1 MESKFDK
8 EMNLI
13 FYVAVALT
21 LFLFLALLLA
31 PVILRPSRAARRI
44 LDMVKST
51 RPDQRN
57 IRLTETVQTRILSMA
72 NVLQGRLGLTD
83 DERIKQQLLS
93 AGVRSSRSMN
103 AYAAS
108 RFISPVLGIICGS
121 LVGSNTLF
129 WALSLGAVFYLAPDL
144 WLRMKIRARRE
155 RIRKSLPDAL
165 DLLVICV
172 EAGLGLDQAMMRVGQ
187 ELIISHLDLHQEF
200 MQVNLEQLAG
210 KPRLEAWKA
219 AAERTQ
225 IPEFS
230 LFVSMLTQADRFGT
244 PIVRALSRFGDEIR
258 QKRPQR
264 AEEMAAKTK
273 VKILFP
279 LVLFIFPCI
288 FIVLLAPAV
297 LNIAK
302 NMQSLK

>member
-1 MESKFDK
+1 MSV
-8 EMNLI
+8 I
-13 FYVAVALT
+13 FYVAVMLT
-21 LFLFLALLLA
+21 VFLFLALLLA
-31 PVILRPSRAARRI
+31 PVILRPSPAARRM
-44 LDMVKST
+44 LEMVQST
-51 RPDQRN
+51 RPDERN
-57 IRLTETVQTRILSMA
+57 VGDKERLQGAILSMA
-72 NVLQGRLGLTD
+72 KGLQSRLGLTE

-93 AGVRSSRSMN
+93 AGLKSSRSLTV
-103 AYAAS
+103 YSAS
-108 RFISPVLGIICGS
+108 RFIGPMIGLVCGS
-121 LVGSNTLF
+121 LMHNNTVF
-129 WALSLGAVFYLAPDL
+129 WALSLAAVFYLLPDM
-144 WLRMKIRARRE
+144 WLRMKIKKRRE

-172 EAGLGLDQAMMRVGQ
+172 EAGLGLDQAMLRVGQ
-187 ELIISHLDLHQEF
+187 ELIISHPDIHEEF

-210 KPRLEAWKA
+210 KPRLEAWKS

-258 QKRPQR
+258 LKRRQR

-273 VKILFP
+273 IKILFP

-302 NMQSLK
+302 NMQSFK

>member
-1 MESKFDK
+1 MS
-8 EMNLI
+8 LI
-13 FYVAVALT
+13 FYVAVMLT
-21 LFLFLALLLA
+21 VFLFLALLLA
-31 PVILRPSRAARRI
+31 PVILRPSPAARRM
-44 LDMVKST
+44 LEMVQST
-51 RPDQRN
+51 RPDERSVGYKERVQR
-57 IRLTETVQTRILSMA
+57 TILSMA
-72 NVLQGRLGLTD
+72 KGLQSRLGLTE

-93 AGVRSSRSMN
+93 AGLKSSRSLN
-103 AYAAS
+103 VYSAS
-108 RFISPVLGIICGS
+108 RFIGPMIGLVCGS
-121 LVGSNTLF
+121 LMHNNTVF
-129 WALSLGAVFYLAPDL
+129 WALSLAAVFYLLPDM
-144 WLRMKIRARRE
+144 WLRMKTKKRRE

-172 EAGLGLDQAMMRVGQ
+172 EAGLGLDQAMLRVGQ
-187 ELIISHLDLHQEF
+187 ELIISHPDIHEEF

-210 KPRLEAWKA
+210 KPRLEAWKS

-258 QKRPQR
+258 LKRRQR

-273 VKILFP
+273 IKILFP

-288 FIVLLAPAV
+288 FIVLLAPAI

-302 NMQSLK
+302 NMQSFK